1 MVMPPSSQGFEDA
14 NLSATG
20 YQMHCKIL
28 LLYSAVGY
36 VGYTL
41 LYAFCL
47 FYICICRAYFAKKKA
62 GSIPVSQK
70 LAFLFL
76 SCLN

>member
-47 FYICICRAYFAKKKA
+47 FYDMYLQSIFCKKES
-62 GSIPVSQK
+62 G
-70 LAFLFL
+70 
-76 SCLN
+76 

>member
-36 VGYTL
+36 
-41 LYAFCL
+41 LYITVCIL
-47 FYICICRAYFAKKKA
+47 FVLWYVFAEHILQKKKA

-70 LAFLFL
+70 LAFLVL